1 MYANPR
7 HANLVR
13 TLRQRWAV
21 PAASGVLIVAAL
33 ATRQLLDPAVGHLLM
48 VAAAVVA
55 GSRIAAGALAAL
67 RTGSIGVELLVT
79 VAAAGAV
86 VIGEY
91 WEAAAVTFLFAVGGA
106 LEATTIGR
114 TRQAVAALLDL
125 APATA
130 VVVRD
135 GRQQQVPAAQVVVG
149 ETVVVKHGARVP
161 VDGVITDG
169 QATVDESS
177 ITGESIP
184 VEKTTGDRVFAGTTN
199 LGGFAMVRA
208 TGTGADTT
216 LARIIHRVEQAQEQK
231 ARAQRFMERFARW
244 YTPGIVA
251 LAVLAGV
258 VTGDVVLALT
268 LLVIGCPG
276 ALVISMPVSIIAGIG
291 RAARR
296 GILVKGGEHLETLAK
311 ITTVAL
317 DKTGTLT
324 TGRPRLTDLR
334 PVDGIT
340 ATELLAWAAA
350 AEAGS
355 EHPLAVPVLAAA
367 DQAGVAP
374 PGHPEGVRSHPGRG
388 IEAVVRGQRVL
399 VGSPALL
406 AESGVA
412 VSPADLATV
421 AALAAAGRTPMLVSV
436 GDQVLGA
443 LAVADQ
449 VRPDAASLVAALHGV
464 GVSRVVMLTGDHPA
478 VAEAVARQAG
488 ITEVHAGLLP
498 EDKAAAVARLRQDG
512 HRVAMVGDGVNDAP
526 ALATADAGAAMGV
539 AGSQVAI
546 ETADVAL
553 MSDQLTRLPE
563 AVALARA
570 TMRNLRQNVAI
581 ALATVVL
588 LVAGVLAGGVT
599 MAIGMFVHQAS
610 ILAVIANGM
619 RLLRARPGTVGAR
632 PLAPAPA
639 GPSAPVLAGQVP
651 AEVVS
656 APADGGPATR

>member
-1 MYANPR
+1 
-7 HANLVR
+7 
-13 TLRQRWAV
+13 
-21 PAASGVLIVAAL
+21 
-33 ATRQLLDPAVGHLLM
+33 
-48 VAAAVVA
+48 
-55 GSRIAAGALAAL
+55 
-67 RTGSIGVELLVT
+67 
-79 VAAAGAV
+79 
-86 VIGEY
+86 
-91 WEAAAVTFLFAVGGA
+91 
-106 LEATTIGR
+106 
-114 TRQAVAALLDL
+114 
-125 APATA
+125 
-130 VVVRD
+130 
-135 GRQQQVPAAQVVVG
+135 
-149 ETVVVKHGARVP
+149 
-161 VDGVITDG
+161 
-169 QATVDESS
+169 
-177 ITGESIP
+177 
-184 VEKTTGDRVFAGTTN
+184 
-199 LGGFAMVRA
+199 
-208 TGTGADTT
+208 
-216 LARIIHRVEQAQEQK
+216 
-231 ARAQRFMERFARW
+231 
-244 YTPGIVA
+244 
-251 LAVLAGV
+251 
-258 VTGDVVLALT
+258 
-268 LLVIGCPG
+268 
-276 ALVISMPVSIIAGIG
+276 
-291 RAARR
+291 
-296 GILVKGGEHLETLAK
+296 
-311 ITTVAL
+311 
-317 DKTGTLT
+317 
-324 TGRPRLTDLR
+324 
-334 PVDGIT
+334 
-340 ATELLAWAAA
+340 
-350 AEAGS
+350 
-355 EHPLAVPVLAAA
+355 
-367 DQAGVAP
+367 
-374 PGHPEGVRSHPGRG
+374 
-388 IEAVVRGQRVL
+388 
-399 VGSPALL
+399 
-406 AESGVA
+406 
-412 VSPADLATV
+412 
-421 AALAAAGRTPMLVSV
+421 MLVSV

>member
-184 VEKTTGDRVFAGTTN
+184 VEKSTGDRVFAGTTN

-231 ARAQRFMERFARW
+231 VRAQRFMERFARW

-421 AALAAAGRTPMLVSV
+421 AALAAAGRTRCWSRS
-436 GDQVLGA
+436 GIRCW
-443 LAVADQ
+443 
-449 VRPDAASLVAALHGV
+449 VRWPWPTRYARTRPAWWPPCTASGSPGWSCSPVTTRRWPRQWH
-464 GVSRVVMLTGDHPA
+464 
-478 VAEAVARQAG
+478 AR
-488 ITEVHAGLLP
+488 
-498 EDKAAAVARLRQDG
+498 
-512 HRVAMVGDGVNDAP
+512 P
-526 ALATADAGAAMGV
+526 ALLRYTLVCCRRTKRRRWPGYARTVTGSPWSATGSMTPRRWLPPTPVRRWAWRAA
-539 AGSQVAI
+539 
-546 ETADVAL
+546 
-553 MSDQLTRLPE
+553 R
-563 AVALARA
+563 
-570 TMRNLRQNVAI
+570 
-581 ALATVVL
+581 
-588 LVAGVLAGGVT
+588 
-599 MAIGMFVHQAS
+599 
-610 ILAVIANGM
+610 
-619 RLLRARPGTVGAR
+619 
-632 PLAPAPA
+632 
-639 GPSAPVLAGQVP
+639 
-651 AEVVS
+651 
-656 APADGGPATR
+656 

>member
-1 MYANPR
+1 MFFED
-7 HANLVR
+7 L
-13 TLRQRWAV
+13 LRAAWRRWAV
-21 PAASGVLIVAAL
+21 PVVSAGLIVAAL
-33 ATRQLLDPAVGHLLM
+33 AARQLDPAAGHLLM
-48 VAAAVVA
+48 VVAAVVA
-55 GSRIAAGALAAL
+55 GARIATRALAAL
-67 RTGSIGVELLVT
+67 RTGTVGIELLVT

-91 WEAAAVTFLFAVGGA
+91 WEAAAVTFLFALGGA
-106 LEATTIGR
+106 LEATTIGH

-125 APATA
+125 APTTA

-135 GRQQQVPAAQVVVG
+135 GRPREVPAAQVAIG

-184 VEKTTGDRVFAGTTN
+184 VEKSTGDRVFAGTTN
-199 LGGFAMVRA
+199 LGGYATVRT
-208 TGTGADTT
+208 TGAGADTT

-244 YTPGIVA
+244 YTPGIIA
-251 LAVLAGV
+251 LAGLAGV
-258 VTGDVVLALT
+258 LTGDVVLALT

-296 GILVKGGEHLETLAK
+296 GILIKGGEHLETIAK
-311 ITTVAL
+311 VDAVAL

-334 PVDGIT
+334 PASGVT
-340 ATELLAWAAA
+340 RTELLTWAAA

-367 DQAGVAP
+367 GDAKLAPAGP
-374 PGHPEGVRSHPGRG
+374 PEGVRSHPGKG
-388 IEAVVRGQRVL
+388 IEAVVRGERVL
-399 VGSPALL
+399 VGTPALL
-406 AESGVA
+406 AEFGVA
-412 VSPADLATV
+412 VSPAERAAVT
-421 AALAAAGRTPMLVSV
+421 ALAQAGRTPMLVSR
-436 GDQVLGA
+436 GDRVLGA

-449 VRPDAASLVAALHGV
+449 VRPDAADLVAGLRAAGV
-464 GVSRVVMLTGDHPA
+464 DRVVMLTGDHPA
-478 VAEAVARQAG
+478 VAQAVARQAG
-488 ITEVHAGLLP
+488 IGEVHAGLLP
-498 EDKAAAVARLRQDG
+498 GDKVTVVERLRREG

-526 ALATADAGAAMGV
+526 ALATADAGVAMGV
-539 AGSQVAI
+539 AGSHVAI

-553 MSDQLTRLPE
+553 MSDHLTRLPE

-570 TMRNLRQNVAI
+570 TVRNLRQNVAI
-581 ALATVVL
+581 AVGTVSL
-588 LVAGVLAGGVT
+588 LLAGVLAGGVT

-610 ILAVIANGM
+610 VLVVIANGM
-619 RLLRARPGTVGAR
+619 RLLRARPGTLDAESPATPPV
-632 PLAPAPA
+632 PAPA
-639 GPSAPVLAGQVP
+639 RPGPTEAVA
-651 AEVVS
+651 A
-656 APADGGPATR
+656 APAGGGPPAR

>member
-1 MYANPR
+1 MFFED
-7 HANLVR
+7 L
-13 TLRQRWAV
+13 LRAAWGRWAV
-21 PAASGVLIVAAL
+21 PVVSAGLIVAAL
-33 ATRQLLDPAVGHLLM
+33 AARQLDPAAGHLLM
-48 VAAAVVA
+48 VVAAVVA
-55 GSRIAAGALAAL
+55 GARTATRALAAL
-67 RTGSIGVELLVT
+67 RTGTVGIELLVT

-91 WEAAAVTFLFAVGGA
+91 WEAAAVTFLFALGGA

-125 APATA
+125 APTTA

-135 GRQQQVPAAQVVVG
+135 GRPREVPAAQVAVG

-161 VDGVITDG
+161 VDGVITEG

-184 VEKTTGDRVFAGTTN
+184 VEKSTGDRVFAGTTN
-199 LGGFAMVRA
+199 LGGYATVRT
-208 TGTGADTT
+208 TGAGADTT

-244 YTPGIVA
+244 YTPGIIA
-251 LAVLAGV
+251 LAALAGV
-258 VTGDVVLALT
+258 LTGDVVLALT

-296 GILVKGGEHLETLAK
+296 GILIKGGEHLETIARVDA
-311 ITTVAL
+311 VAL

-324 TGRPRLTDLR
+324 TGRPQLTDLR
-334 PVDGIT
+334 PASGVT
-340 ATELLAWAAA
+340 RTELLTWAAA

-367 DQAGVAP
+367 GDAKLAPAGP
-374 PGHPEGVRSHPGRG
+374 PEGVRSHPGKG
-388 IEAVVRGQRVL
+388 IEAVVRGERVL
-399 VGSPALL
+399 VGTPALL
-406 AESGVA
+406 AEFGVA
-412 VSPADLATV
+412 VSPAERAAVT
-421 AALAAAGRTPMLVSV
+421 ALAQAGRTPMLVSR
-436 GDQVLGA
+436 GDRVLGA

-449 VRPDAASLVAALHGV
+449 VRPDAADLVAGLRAAGV
-464 GVSRVVMLTGDHPA
+464 DRMVMLTGDHPA
-478 VAEAVARQAG
+478 VAQAVARQAG
-488 ITEVHAGLLP
+488 IGEVHAGLLP
-498 EDKAAAVARLRQDG
+498 EDKVTVVERLRREG

-526 ALATADAGAAMGV
+526 ALATADAGVAMGV
-539 AGSQVAI
+539 AGSHVAI

-553 MSDQLTRLPE
+553 MSDHLTRLPE

-570 TMRNLRQNVAI
+570 TVRNLRQNVAI
-581 ALATVVL
+581 AVGTVSL
-588 LVAGVLAGGVT
+588 LLAGVLAGGVT

-610 ILAVIANGM
+610 VLVVIANGM
-619 RLLRARPGTVGAR
+619 RLLRARPGTLDAESPATPPV
-632 PLAPAPA
+632 PAPA
-639 GPSAPVLAGQVP
+639 RPGPTEAVA
-651 AEVVS
+651 A
-656 APADGGPATR
+656 APAGGGPPAR